1 MREGKHLSHRRFHV
15 KLGVSSKGLRIFEEQ
30 LLFWEIYLGSAEIE
44 GLGLYAAELAAYERA
59 NVVGTRD
66 IERLWLEQILDSL
79 SCLLCP
85 SLSQASS
92 LVDVG
97 SGGGMPGIPLHLIER
112 FQSTCLVEATG
123 KKADFLRHASG
134 RLRLDGLAVA
144 NYRAEDLARKPDYR
158 EAFEA
163 VTVRAVAPLNVISEY
178 CLPFLAP
185 GGRMIAMKGRVDND
199 ERKTGER
206 AAKVLGGELET
217 VIRVPFIQEIEQKE
231 RHLIVLRKVGH
242 TPNLYPRSTGVPRKS
257 PLGAEV

>member
-1 MREGKHLSHRRFHV
+1 MIL
-15 KLGVSSKGLRIFEEQ
+15 
-30 LLFWEIYLGSAEIE
+30 WEISLGDLELEA
-44 GLGLYAAELAAYERA
+44 LGLYASELAVYGKA

-66 IERLWLEQILDSL
+66 IERLWLEQVLDSL

-92 LVDVG
+92 LADIG
-97 SGGGMPGIPLHLIER
+97 SGGGMPGIPLHLVQR

-123 KKADFLRHASG
+123 KKADFLRHVSG

-163 VTVRAVAPLNVISEY
+163 VTVRAVAPLDVISEY

-185 GGRMIAMKGRVDND
+185 GGRMIAMKGRVDHD
-199 ERKTGER
+199 ERKAGER
-206 AAKVLGGELET
+206 AAEMLGGRLEA

-231 RHLIVLRKVGH
+231 RHLIVLRKAGP
-242 TPNLYPRSTGVPRKS
+242 TPDFYPREVGVPRKS
-257 PLGAEV
+257 PLGAGS